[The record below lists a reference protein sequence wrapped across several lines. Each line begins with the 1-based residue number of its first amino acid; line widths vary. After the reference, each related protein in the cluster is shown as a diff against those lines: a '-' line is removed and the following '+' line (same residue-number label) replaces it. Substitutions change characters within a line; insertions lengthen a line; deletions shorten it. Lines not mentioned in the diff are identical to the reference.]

1 MGEFNAIIGYKF
13 LSGMHLN
20 DAKFGLGSK
29 KDRHES
35 LGKGELGLGAFENI
49 INDDKIG
56 EIPLILETI
65 DESIWEDEIKI
76 LRNLEKEKL

>member
-1 MGEFNAIIGYKF
+1 MEEFDAIIGYKF

-20 DAKFGLGSK
+20 DAKFALGSK
-29 KDRHES
+29 KDRHER
-35 LGKGELGLGAFENI
+35 LGKGELGFSAFKNI

-65 DESIWEDEIKI
+65 DESIWGEEIKI
-76 LRNLEKEKL
+76 LRNFEKEKL

>member
-1 MGEFNAIIGYKF
+1 MGEFDAIIGYKF

-35 LGKGELGLGAFENI
+35 LGKGELGFSAFKNI
-49 INDDKIG
+49 IKKQG
-56 EIPLILETI
+56 STETRTRI
-65 DESIWEDEIKI
+65 AGFKVQSAHHYTMEP
-76 LRNLEKEKL
+76 